1 FAEAGD
7 TEEEV
12 EKSNISN
19 YKMADYVIIDK
30 QEVKDSLPNK
40 FYQKLN
46 QDKDYQMIFSDSKW
60 IEVYKRSQ

>member
-1 FAEAGD
+1 
-7 TEEEV
+7 V

-46 QDKDYQMIFSDSKW
+46 QDKDYKMIFSDDKK
-60 IEVYKRSQ
+60 IEVYKKI

>member
-1 FAEAGD
+1 AEAGD

-46 QDKDYQMIFSDSKW
+46 QDKDYKMIFSDDKK
-60 IEVYKRSQ
+60 IEVYKKI